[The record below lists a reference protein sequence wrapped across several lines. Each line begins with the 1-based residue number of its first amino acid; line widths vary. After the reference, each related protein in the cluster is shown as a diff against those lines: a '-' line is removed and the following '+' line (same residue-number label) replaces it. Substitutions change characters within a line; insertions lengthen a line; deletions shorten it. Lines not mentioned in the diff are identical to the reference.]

1 MENKEIR
8 KHNLEYLIDKYQRE
22 KGLNKA
28 QFSELCGTSPSAL
41 SQLLGDKAVRNVG
54 DKLAR
59 KIEAGLDLPT
69 GWMDALQESDKPFD
83 SNVSNPRPYIPGKR
97 YPVLDK
103 VQAGAW
109 SEAVEAYFLKDIDLW
124 LESDAHI
131 QGEGFWLL
139 VDGDSM
145 TAPNGLSIPDGTYV
159 LFDTGREATNGKLI
173 IAKLTDSNEATF
185 KKLVID
191 GAQRYLKGLNP
202 AWPMVPVNGNCRV
215 IGVAVETKLRLP

>member
-22 KGLNKA
+22 KGLTKA

-41 SQLLGDKAVRNVG
+41 SQLLGDKAVRNIG

-59 KIEAGLDLPT
+59 KIEAGLELPS
-69 GWMDALQESDKPFD
+69 GWMDAIQESRKPFD
-83 SNVSNPRPYIPGKR
+83 SNVSNPRPYVPGTR

-109 SEAVEAYFLKDIDLW
+109 NEAVEAYSLKDIDLW

-145 TAPNGLSIPDGTYV
+145 TAPTGLSIPEGTYV

-191 GAQRYLKGLNP
+191 GAQKYLKGLNP
-202 AWPMVPVNGNCRV
+202 AWPMMPVNGNCRV
-215 IGVAVETKLRLP
+215 IGVAVETKLRLL